1 MKKNSKNFKNYQL
14 KVLLLGAIL
23 SLSTNG
29 VFASDLNVKNIPET
43 NTSEQYFSKGY
54 KLTQIS
60 MGGEKPEGENIITDH
75 IYNLET
81 GEMIPVYYRLE
92 LTQTSYGNGS
102 TVKYFKW
109 ETDET
114 GKRVLTET
122 SQENSD
128 LTISYEIPSQSHE
141 RITNSSKTEYA
152 DGLEADFKDLNVS
165 SASANGGAIYNQ
177 GTFGDLKGNFINNSA
192 TASSSSAGGGAI
204 YNNQGKFG
212 NITGDFVGNFVSSE
226 NPSVKVSGGAI
237 YNNGT
242 ISSIQG
248 NFINNHASSKSSEIT
263 GGAIVNSKT
272 IGSITG
278 NFIGNYGSSSGKVS
292 GGAIYNNW
300 GNIDTI
306 TGDFI
311 GNYASSSSSNTYG
324 GAIHNYQGEINNI
337 VGSFIQNYVYSS
349 STTVNG
355 GAIYNNG
362 DIGNITGDFIANY
375 AFASKSGSAVGG
387 AIYNTNKPI
396 NNITGDFIGNYTN
409 TAATSSLQKS
419 AGGAINNST
428 NSSKIGN
435 ITGNF
440 IGNYSTGNTSS
451 YGGAIYNYG
460 EIEKISGDFTGNYV
474 QSSNSDAKG
483 GAIYNNSSIGEISG
497 NFINNYAKTDGN
509 GTAQGGAIY
518 SKKDLTISADNRE
531 NLFSGN
537 YTETNDVKDDNAI
550 YLDNAQ
556 GTLTFKLQNSGKII
570 MKDNIDGVEGYKVS
584 IQGDNIDNT
593 VFYLHNDIRNANV
606 SIGNTTLNTI
616 DNKIHNYNFNN
627 LNLTDNINIAVDA
640 DLANKSMDTISADNY
655 GELSGKLLVS
665 GINLISDA
673 PEGQDVTEILF
684 ADKEL
689 KDYVINE
696 TNSIPSK
703 YQTIAYSPIY
713 KYNVNY
719 DNRDDGGYF
728 IFGRGEQGNYDSYN
742 PSIMVSPV
750 ASQLGGYLVQLN
762 SYDQAFMNIDN
773 RMLLTKL
780 QRAALKSRN
789 KLAITDT
796 PNKNHYN
803 ATEYQQNSGWFRPY
817 SSFEN
822 VNLNNGPKVSNVMYG
837 TYFGGDSDIYELK
850 NGKEAQFSLYAGYNG
865 SHQTFSG
872 NSLYQNGGSIGIS
885 GALYKENFFTAITAN
900 AGASVVDASTMYGSE
915 TFPMFMTGIAS
926 KTGYNWEL
934 ADGKFIVQPSYL
946 MSYSFIN
953 TFNYTNAAGVSV
965 NSSPLHAVNISP
977 GIKFIGNLE
986 NGWHPYATV
995 RMIWNLLDKT
1005 DFAAQQVSLPYLS
1018 VKPYV
1023 EYGIGI
1029 EKKWD
1034 DNVSCFLQTMIRNGG
1049 RNGVALSFGYKHLL
1063 GRKK

>member
-428 NSSKIGN
+428 TSSKIGN

-531 NLFSGN
+531 NIFSGN
-537 YTETNDVKDDNAI
+537 YTETNGLKDDNAI

-627 LNLTDNINIAVDA
+627 FNLTDNINIAVDA

>member
-1 MKKNSKNFKNYQL
+1 MKKLPKKFKI
-14 KVLLLGAIL
+14 LLLGAIL
-23 SLSTNG
+23 SLSVNG
-29 VFASDLNVKNIPET
+29 VFASYLDGKDFSET
-43 NTSEQYFSKGY
+43 YNPAQYVLKGY

-60 MGGEKPEGENIITDH
+60 QGGEKPEGENIITDH

-81 GEMIPVYYRLE
+81 GELIPVYYRLE
-92 LTQTSYGNGS
+92 LNQTSYGNGS
-102 TVKYFKW
+102 TVKYLKW

-114 GKRVLTET
+114 GKHVLTET
-122 SQENSD
+122 TQENAD
-128 LTISYEIPSQSHE
+128 LTISYNIPSQSHE
-141 RITNSSKTEYA
+141 RISNSSKTDYA
-152 DGLEADFKDLNVS
+152 DGLEGDFKDLNVS
-165 SASANGGAIYNQ
+165 SASANGGAITNQ

-204 YNNQGKFG
+204 YNNKGEFG
-212 NITGDFVGNFVSSE
+212 NIKGDFVGNFVSSE
-226 NPSVKVSGGAI
+226 SSSVKISGGAI
-237 YNNGT
+237 YNSGI

-248 NFINNHASSKSSEIT
+248 NFINNNASSKSSEII

-311 GNYASSSSSNTYG
+311 ANYTSSSSSNAYG

-337 VGSFIQNYVYSS
+337 IGSFIQNYVYSS

-362 DIGNITGDFIANY
+362 DISNITGDFIANY

-387 AIYNTNKPI
+387 AIYNTNKSI

-409 TAATSSLQKS
+409 TSATSSLHRS
-419 AGGAINNST
+419 AGGAVNNST
-428 NSSKIGN
+428 SSSKIGN

-440 IGNYSTGNTSS
+440 IGNYSTGNTYS

-460 EIEKISGDFTGNYV
+460 EIEKISGNFTGNYV
-474 QSSNSDAKG
+474 QSSNRDAKG

-497 NFINNYAKTDGN
+497 NFINNYAKVDGN

-531 NLFSGN
+531 NVFSGN
-537 YTETNDVKDDNAI
+537 YTETNGIKDDNAI

-556 GTLTFKLQNSGKII
+556 STLTFKLQNSGKII

-584 IQGDNIDNT
+584 IQGDNVDNT

-606 SIGNTTLNTI
+606 SVGNTTLNTI

-627 LNLTDNINIAVDA
+627 LSLTDNINIAVDA
-640 DLANKSMDTISADNY
+640 DLANKSMDTISAENY

-673 PEGQDVTEILF
+673 PEGQDITEILF

-689 KDYVINE
+689 KDYVVNG
-696 TNSIPSK
+696 TNSLPSK

-728 IFGRGEQGNYDSYN
+728 IFGRDGQDNYASYN
-742 PSIMVSPV
+742 PAIMVSPV

-773 RMLLTKL
+773 RMLLTKS
-780 QRAALKSRN
+780 QRTAMKSKN
-789 KLAITDT
+789 KYAITDT
-796 PNKNHYN
+796 PNENGYRS
-803 ATEYQQNSGWFRPY
+803 TEYQENSGWFRPY

-872 NSLYQNGGSIGIS
+872 NSLYQNGGTIGLS
-885 GALYKENFFTAITAN
+885 GALYKENFFSAITAN

-934 ADGKFIVQPSYL
+934 ADGKLIVQPSYL

-953 TFNYTNAAGVSV
+953 TFNFTNAAGVSLD
-965 NSSPLHAVNISP
+965 SSPLHAVNISP
-977 GIKFIGNLE
+977 GIKFIGNFQ
-986 NGWHPYATV
+986 NGWHPYASV
-995 RMIWNLLDKT
+995 RMVWNLLDKT
-1005 DFAAQQVSLPYLS
+1005 DFDAQQVSLPYLS

-1029 EKKWD
+1029 EKRWD
-1034 DNVSCFLQTMIRNGG
+1034 ENVSCFLQTMIRNGG
-1049 RNGVALSFGYKHLL
+1049 RNGLALSFGYKHLL
-1063 GRKK
+1063 GKNKDK

>member
-1 MKKNSKNFKNYQL
+1 
-14 KVLLLGAIL
+14 
-23 SLSTNG
+23 
-29 VFASDLNVKNIPET
+29 
-43 NTSEQYFSKGY
+43 
-54 KLTQIS
+54 
-60 MGGEKPEGENIITDH
+60 
-75 IYNLET
+75 
-81 GEMIPVYYRLE
+81 
-92 LTQTSYGNGS
+92 
-102 TVKYFKW
+102 
-109 ETDET
+109 
-114 GKRVLTET
+114 
-122 SQENSD
+122 
-128 LTISYEIPSQSHE
+128 
-141 RITNSSKTEYA
+141 
-152 DGLEADFKDLNVS
+152 
-165 SASANGGAIYNQ
+165 
-177 GTFGDLKGNFINNSA
+177 
-192 TASSSSAGGGAI
+192 
-204 YNNQGKFG
+204 
-212 NITGDFVGNFVSSE
+212 
-226 NPSVKVSGGAI
+226 
-237 YNNGT
+237 
-242 ISSIQG
+242 
-248 NFINNHASSKSSEIT
+248 
-263 GGAIVNSKT
+263 
-272 IGSITG
+272 
-278 NFIGNYGSSSGKVS
+278 
-292 GGAIYNNW
+292 
-300 GNIDTI
+300 
-306 TGDFI
+306 
-311 GNYASSSSSNTYG
+311 
-324 GAIHNYQGEINNI
+324 
-337 VGSFIQNYVYSS
+337 
-349 STTVNG
+349 
-355 GAIYNNG
+355 
-362 DIGNITGDFIANY
+362 
-375 AFASKSGSAVGG
+375 
-387 AIYNTNKPI
+387 
-396 NNITGDFIGNYTN
+396 
-409 TAATSSLQKS
+409 
-419 AGGAINNST
+419 
-428 NSSKIGN
+428 
-435 ITGNF
+435 
-440 IGNYSTGNTSS
+440 
-451 YGGAIYNYG
+451 
-460 EIEKISGDFTGNYV
+460 
-474 QSSNSDAKG
+474 
-483 GAIYNNSSIGEISG
+483 
-497 NFINNYAKTDGN
+497 
-509 GTAQGGAIY
+509 
-518 SKKDLTISADNRE
+518 
-531 NLFSGN
+531 
-537 YTETNDVKDDNAI
+537 
-550 YLDNAQ
+550 
-556 GTLTFKLQNSGKII
+556 
-570 MKDNIDGVEGYKVS
+570 
-584 IQGDNIDNT
+584 
-593 VFYLHNDIRNANV
+593 
-606 SIGNTTLNTI
+606 
-616 DNKIHNYNFNN
+616 
-627 LNLTDNINIAVDA
+627 
-640 DLANKSMDTISADNY
+640 MDTISADNY

-1029 EKKWD
+1029 EK
-1034 DNVSCFLQTMIRNGG
+1034 NGMTMYP
-1049 RNGVALSFGYKHLL
+1049 VFCKQ
-1063 GRKK
+1063 

>member
-531 NLFSGN
+531 NIFSGN

>member
-1 MKKNSKNFKNYQL
+1 MKKNSKNFKNCQL

-122 SQENSD
+122 AQENSD

-531 NLFSGN
+531 NIFSGN